1 MWSLSYVFATTATA
15 FALMAIVYAVVD
27 VADWW
32 SGAPFYQAGELKWT
46 CGVVSKI
53 VLVSRA
59 LKPSRNWNNSLF
71 YSLE

>member
-46 CGVVSKI
+46 W
-53 VLVSRA
+53 LVS
-59 LKPSRNWNNSLF
+59 LNTGCLSRM
-71 YSLE
+71 